1 MTAPG
6 GAIFS
11 GIGFWATDMPSGAAR
26 PAGGQGFAMSSSEM
40 RAMLKKAEDLRQTI
54 GTQYRTASYLS
65 RADPPADEP
74 ASNAAVNGQNGVNET
89 GRYYEGHL
97 RYQFG
102 YLTELISRL
111 RKALGITEAVD
122 QQAAA
127 DTSTKRGIA
136 E

>member
-1 MTAPG
+1 
-6 GAIFS
+6 
-11 GIGFWATDMPSGAAR
+11 
-26 PAGGQGFAMSSSEM
+26 MSSEEM
-40 RAMLKKAEDLRQTI
+40 RSMLKKAENLRKEI
-54 GTQYRTASYLS
+54 NEQYRTASYLS

-74 ASNAAVNGQNGVNET
+74 ASNAAVNGENGINAA

-97 RYQFG
+97 RYQYG

-122 QQAAA
+122 EQAAE
-127 DTSTKRGIA
+127 TTKKRGMA